1 MARAWARTFVEG
13 GQPQV
18 PDERWV
24 AVIGTW
30 SMSRG
35 ASTVSSPRSPP
46 ADPWLVPSA
55 LASVLGPLRLPLS
68 RLGRLFGRPTG
79 AAGARQLRNYAHVI
93 ETGPALA
100 VAVLKGAGGVHIWQP
115 ATLTAAEA
123 RGFPAIQLFVERA
136 GANLGALSRMRR
148 SSVQGGRRGVSSRR
162 TWPSS
167 HAIGI
172 SRSQIVSSRHAISIA
187 DNFRSRTEAS
197 RFRSIPSS
205 SEIVASRE
213 AIRASRCSS
222 HPSRWAT
229 ARKSFLVRTRAATS
243 LLCVAAAQIPNC
255 PAEAVW
261 ALTRAATAGS
271 AISAMS
277 PFAAR

>member
-123 RGFPAIQLFVERA
+123 RGFPAIRLFVERA

-148 SSVQGGRRGVSSRR
+148 SSVQGGRRGISSRR

-167 HAIGI
+167 HAIRI

-187 DNFRSRTEAS
+187 DNFRSRTELRAFGAS
-197 RFRSIPSS
+197 LPVPKSSPPEKRSELPVAVAIHHVGRPPGRVFW
-205 SEIVASRE
+205 SEREQQGHSFASPLLKFPIVR
-213 AIRASRCSS
+213 
-222 HPSRWAT
+222 P
-229 ARKSFLVRTRAATS
+229 KLFGL
-243 LLCVAAAQIPNC
+243 
-255 PAEAVW
+255 
-261 ALTRAATAGS
+261 
-271 AISAMS
+271 
-277 PFAAR
+277 